1 MKFAHLPDCH
11 LGSWS
16 GHPDM
21 REYSLLAFER
31 AIDLC
36 IKDGVDFILQCGD
49 FFDTSLP
56 SIDVLRR
63 AVTALR
69 KCREAGIPFYM
80 IVGSHDFSPTGKTM
94 VSVLED
100 AGLLVNIAKGEEQEG
115 KLRLKFTTDSKTG
128 TKLAGI
134 IGKKNSLDREYFE
147 CLDHSI
153 ENESGRKIFAFHA
166 AITEYKPKGMQMIS
180 IPMSYLPKGF
190 SYYASGHVH
199 KRFEGEYEGSP
210 LVYSG
215 VLFPTSF
222 DELEEYASGF
232 YIVDNGEMR
241 WTEVKLFDTM
251 MVKIKA
257 DGRTPND
264 VESEIREKLK
274 NSAGKFVLL
283 KVSGALGSG
292 KPSDVD
298 FHSIT
303 QETARNGALS
313 MKINRNAMTSREF
326 EEIKIRHSSSIEEM
340 EKDIISEH
348 EGQLKM
354 PGIDGKNMAYE
365 LMNSLKSGKMDG
377 ETNAAFEERIISE
390 SMKVLLI

>member
-1 MKFAHLPDCH
+1 
-11 LGSWS
+11 
-16 GHPDM
+16 
-21 REYSLLAFER
+21 
-31 AIDLC
+31 
-36 IKDGVDFILQCGD
+36 
-49 FFDTSLP
+49 
-56 SIDVLRR
+56 
-63 AVTALR
+63 
-69 KCREAGIPFYM
+69 
-80 IVGSHDFSPTGKTM
+80 
-94 VSVLED
+94 
-100 AGLLVNIAKGEEQEG
+100 
-115 KLRLKFTTDSKTG
+115 
-128 TKLAGI
+128 
-134 IGKKNSLDREYFE
+134 
-147 CLDHSI
+147 
-153 ENESGRKIFAFHA
+153 
-166 AITEYKPKGMQMIS
+166 MIS

-251 MVKIKA
+251 LVKIKA

-264 VESEIREKLK
+264 VESEIRDKLK